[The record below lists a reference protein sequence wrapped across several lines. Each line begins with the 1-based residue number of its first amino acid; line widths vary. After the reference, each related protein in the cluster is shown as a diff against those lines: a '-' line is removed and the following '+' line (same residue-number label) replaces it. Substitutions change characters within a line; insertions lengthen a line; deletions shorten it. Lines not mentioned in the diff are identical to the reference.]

1 MAIALRGALEAAGV
15 SEFFFLC
22 VSESYVFLR
31 MSESVDANRTSRG
44 TLSGAVSTASR
55 TAALRRLRPHW
66 DRRDVKGYRYK
77 SPGCPLGDLCDRDA
91 VRPSVCRTR
100 VAAVRLS
107 GG

>member
-31 MSESVDANRTSRG
+31 MSESVDANRTSLG
-44 TLSGAVSTASR
+44 TLSGAVSTASM
-55 TAALRRLRPHW
+55 TAALRRLRPH
-66 DRRDVKGYRYK
+66 K
-77 SPGCPLGDLCDRDA
+77 SPGCRPGNLCDRDA

>member
-55 TAALRRLRPHW
+55 TAALRRLRPH
-66 DRRDVKGYRYK
+66 K
-77 SPGCPLGDLCDRDA
+77 SPGCRLGDLCDRDA